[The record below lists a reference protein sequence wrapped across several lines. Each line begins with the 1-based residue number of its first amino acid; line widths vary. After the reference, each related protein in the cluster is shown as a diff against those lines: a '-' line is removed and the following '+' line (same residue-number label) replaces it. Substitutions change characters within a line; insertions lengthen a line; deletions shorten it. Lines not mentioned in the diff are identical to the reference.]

1 MRALKIKELY
11 FRYVTSSRWALRDV
25 SLEVD
30 EGEFVLI
37 TGPSGCG
44 KTTLC
49 RCINGLIPHFY
60 EGEYKGEVVLFEK
73 IKVHE
78 HEPYEL
84 ADKVGMV
91 FQDPE
96 SQLFMTTVERE
107 IAFGLENL
115 GLDREEM
122 KSRVEW
128 VLELLGIEHLRDKAP
143 YELSGGEQ
151 QKVAI
156 AAVIAMKPKILVLDE
171 PTANLDPMSA
181 LDVINILCKLREE
194 MRITI
199 VIVEHRLDMLTP
211 LVDRIVVI
219 DKGTII
225 ISGSPREVF
234 AREALRLKEIGV
246 EVPKVCLAYK
256 ELFDLAKSEVPLTPD
271 EFVKVMLHAKERYN
285 RSKRSLV

>member
-1 MRALKIKELY
+1 MKAIKIKGLS
-11 FRYVTSSRWALRDV
+11 FKYVTSSRWALKNIN
-25 SLEVD
+25 LEVD

-60 EGEYKGEVVLFEK
+60 EGEYKGEVVLFEE
-73 IKVHE
+73 IKVDE

-122 KSRVEW
+122 KNRVEW
-128 VLELLGIEHLRDKAP
+128 VLGLLGIEHLRDKAP

-156 AAVIAMKPKILVLDE
+156 AAVIAMRPRILVLDE
-171 PTANLDPMSA
+171 PTANLDPISA
-181 LDVINILCKLREE
+181 LDVINTLCRLRKE
-194 MRITI
+194 MRITV
-199 VIVEHRLDMLTP
+199 VIVEHRLDMLAP
-211 LVDRIVVI
+211 LVDRIIVM
-219 DKGTII
+219 DKGSII
-225 ISGSPREVF
+225 VSGNPREVF
-234 AREALRLKEIGV
+234 SKEVSRLERIGV

-256 ELFDLAKSEVPLTPD
+256 ELISATKSEVPLTPD
-271 EFVKVMLHAKERYN
+271 EFVKVILHAKKGCN
-285 RSKRSLV
+285 RSKGSLV

>member
-1 MRALKIKELY
+1 MKAIKIKGLS
-11 FRYVTSSRWALRDV
+11 FKYVTSSRWALKNIN
-25 SLEVD
+25 LEVD

-60 EGEYKGEVVLFEK
+60 EGEYKGEVVLFEE

-122 KSRVEW
+122 RRRVEW

-156 AAVIAMKPKILVLDE
+156 AAVIAMRPRILVLDE

-181 LDVINILCKLREE
+181 LDVINTLCKLRKE
-194 MRITI
+194 MRITV
-199 VIVEHRLDMLTP
+199 VIVEHRLDMLAP
-211 LVDRIVVI
+211 LVDRIIVM
-219 DKGTII
+219 DRGAII
-225 ISGSPREVF
+225 VSGNPREVF
-234 AREALRLKEIGV
+234 SKEILRLEEIGV

-256 ELFDLAKSEVPLTPD
+256 ELINATKSEVPLTPD
-271 EFVKVMLHAKERYN
+271 EFVKVILHAKKECN
-285 RSKRSLV
+285 RSKGSLV